1 MSRDERNIRSNF
13 QVCGSTV
20 NVQCVFSRLRWCKL
34 SPYHLLNRTTL
45 VFMVAD
51 SVTTPVVF
59 RVPPWVCLLELKTSG
74 VSVSLYSI
82 STSNVAEGSFCRALQ
97 A

>member
-59 RVPPWVCLLELKTSG
+59 RVPPWVCLLELNLWCICFVVLDKHQQCG
-74 VSVSLYSI
+74 GRVL
-82 STSNVAEGSFCRALQ
+82 L
-97 A
+97 